1 MTRNSEVF
9 KLITFA
15 KFKFI
20 FIALLSILVAV
31 LEALFLFNLEY
42 TYGVFTLIIDS
53 QVGVIGLLLAGYSII
68 ILLNLLLVFI
78 CRYWAFIRSYRF
90 CIFQL
95 LSRKN
100 IGSVIRNAEGVNRV
114 LAIERQRLA
123 AQVLGPLFAILQKS
137 FLPIGVV
144 SYVLIYYPNVAITL
158 VPPVLFAFLIFYIS
172 SSLFGKFAKKLE
184 VGLKNYSEYVFGL
197 QKMFDMEVIRT
208 SNEREERLSKT

>member
-78 CRYWAFIRSYRF
+78 CRYWAFIESYRF

-114 LAIERQRLA
+114 LAIERR
-123 AQVLGPLFAILQKS
+123 
-137 FLPIGVV
+137 
-144 SYVLIYYPNVAITL
+144 
-158 VPPVLFAFLIFYIS
+158 
-172 SSLFGKFAKKLE
+172 
-184 VGLKNYSEYVFGL
+184 
-197 QKMFDMEVIRT
+197 D
-208 SNEREERLSKT
+208 

>member
-78 CRYWAFIRSYRF
+78 CRYWAFIESYRF

-95 LSRKN
+95 LSRK
-100 IGSVIRNAEGVNRV
+100 I
-114 LAIERQRLA
+114 
-123 AQVLGPLFAILQKS
+123 LGQ
-137 FLPIGVV
+137 
-144 SYVLIYYPNVAITL
+144 
-158 VPPVLFAFLIFYIS
+158 
-172 SSLFGKFAKKLE
+172 
-184 VGLKNYSEYVFGL
+184 
-197 QKMFDMEVIRT
+197 
-208 SNEREERLSKT
+208 